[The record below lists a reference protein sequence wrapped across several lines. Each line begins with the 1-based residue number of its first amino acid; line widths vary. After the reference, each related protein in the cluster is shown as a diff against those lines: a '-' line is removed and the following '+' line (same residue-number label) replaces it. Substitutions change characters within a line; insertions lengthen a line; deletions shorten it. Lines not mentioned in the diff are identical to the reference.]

1 MLDLNYLIKL
11 LNQPG
16 THSGTQ
22 LGASLGVSRVA
33 VQKKI
38 QGLMENGL
46 PIQAV
51 SGKGYCLDSSVNLMN
66 VGDIQAVLKYSD
78 RVECVEVLQT
88 VESTNSYLMTKTVN
102 AGLARVC
109 VAEAQTSGRGRRG
122 NDWRSAPYRNVMMS
136 LSWGFDSWPATI
148 TGLGLAVALCVTECL
163 NKQFGLNIQIKWP
176 NDLMVDGCKLA
187 GVLIDVAGESSG
199 ACNVVIGFGLNV
211 HQPDWSLDAESA
223 YQWQDLH
230 GLGVSVDRNQLVAIL
245 VDALTQMLS
254 EFSEQG
260 FAPMAGRWN
269 ALSSYAGKQI
279 LVGDQ
284 GAVVEGR
291 MLGVDASG
299 ALLLEGLDG
308 EKHVFSESTVSVRL
322 V

>member
-1 MLDLNYLIKL
+1 MLDLNRLIEL
-11 LNQPG
+11 LNRPG

-22 LGASLGVSRVA
+22 LGESLGVSRVA

-38 QGLMENGL
+38 QGLIENGL

-51 SGKGYCLDSSVNLMN
+51 SGKGYCLERGVSLINAK
-66 VGDIQAVLKYSD
+66 DIQAALHHSD
-78 RVECVEVLQT
+78 KVQDVEVLQS
-88 VESTNSYLMTKTVN
+88 VESTNSYLMATPIGV
-102 AGLARVC
+102 GVARVC

-122 NDWRSAPYRNVMMS
+122 NDWQSAPYRNVMMS
-136 LSWGFDSWPATI
+136 VSWGFDSWPATI
-148 TGLGLAVALCVTECL
+148 TGLGLAVALCVTESL

-176 NDLMVDGCKLA
+176 NDLMVGGDKLA

-199 ACNVVIGFGLNV
+199 ACNVVIGLGLNV
-211 HQPDWSLDAESA
+211 HQPDWSLGAKSA
-223 YQWQDLH
+223 YQWQDLQR
-230 GLGVSVDRNQLVAIL
+230 LGVSVSRNQLIALL
-245 VDALTQMLS
+245 VDALTEMLS

-260 FAPMAGRWN
+260 FTHMVDRWN

-279 LVGDQ
+279 KVGNDDSFIV
-284 GAVVEGR
+284 GS

-299 ALLLEGLDG
+299 ALLLKDLVG
-308 EKHVFSESTVSVRL
+308 ETHVFSESTVSVRL